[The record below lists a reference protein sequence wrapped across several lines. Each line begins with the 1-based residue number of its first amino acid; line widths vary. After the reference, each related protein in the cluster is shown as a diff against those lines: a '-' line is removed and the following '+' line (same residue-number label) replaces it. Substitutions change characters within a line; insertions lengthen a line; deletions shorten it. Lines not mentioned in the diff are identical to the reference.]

1 MSGGNL
7 ELVLIKIQLF
17 QLIFLKKLIFLV
29 TMFLTEDGLL
39 YSVGYNYYG
48 ELGLGNNI
56 LSYNSPQLV
65 ESLKDVEFIEC
76 GSSFTFCKTLNGTYC
91 WGFNLTGQLGLENR
105 DNQNTPILCSSLLN
119 EDVLSC
125 GKNEYGQLGRETD
138 DEYCSYFK
146 KIEVLPT
153 IRRVECGYSNSFCI
167 DIDNDLFVFGVNDNG
182 QLGLGDT
189 NNRNKPTKHPSL
201 SNIIDISTGG
211 CHTFIMNSVN
221 EIYAFGDNDRSQ
233 LGIKTEYNDQL
244 TPIRV
249 FEDNEDIWFSN

>member
-119 EDVLSC
+119 EDVIDIKCGMDHTLVLTSNGDVLSC

-146 KIEVLPT
+146 KIEGLPT

-201 SNIIDISTGG
+201 SNIID
-211 CHTFIMNSVN
+211 
-221 EIYAFGDNDRSQ
+221 
-233 LGIKTEYNDQL
+233 
-244 TPIRV
+244 
-249 FEDNEDIWFSN
+249 